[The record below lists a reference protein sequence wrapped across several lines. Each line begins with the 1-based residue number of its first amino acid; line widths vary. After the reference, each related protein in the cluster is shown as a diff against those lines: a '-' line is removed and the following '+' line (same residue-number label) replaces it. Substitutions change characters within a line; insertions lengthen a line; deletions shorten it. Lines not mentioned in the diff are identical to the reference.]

1 MVGKT
6 DGSNQISE
14 GENQGDLLTLSNEYR
29 SLVLRNGTTN
39 WFSAASENL
48 ILESCS
54 LDFNLLKKNLF
65 LSALLI
71 SDIIPYPTVSEI
83 SF

>member
-6 DGSNQISE
+6 DGWNQISE

-65 LSALLI
+65 PSALLI
-71 SDIIPYPTVSEI
+71 SDIIPCPTVSEI